1 MKWPLDPGTSLVEEK
16 RPGNMVPAATGDYL
30 RQGAAPGLY
39 PARAGDH
46 QAAEA
51 MALRATTSRSRR
63 VISFARRLS
72 RDLLL
77 RPV

>member
-1 MKWPLDPGTSLVEEK
+1 MATPGTSLTEEK

-30 RQGAAPGLY
+30 RQGAAPELY

-51 MALRATTSRSRR
+51 MGQRAPSGSR
-63 VISFARRLS
+63 
-72 RDLLL
+72 
-77 RPV
+77 